1 MIIQLKQ
8 KLSSRENSKDS
19 DNDFLIKAEVNK
31 NLSTLS
37 VVNKNYLH
45 NTVPN
50 L

>member
-1 MIIQLKQ
+1 MIIQLKK

-19 DNDFLIKAEVNK
+19 DNDFLIKAEVNE
-31 NLSTLS
+31 NLPTLS
-37 VVNKNYLH
+37 VVNKNNVH

>member
-1 MIIQLKQ
+1 MTSS
-8 KLSSRENSKDS
+8 KLQTKFSSRENSKDS

-31 NLSTLS
+31 N
-37 VVNKNYLH
+37 YLH